1 MQLYGG
7 IEAGGTKIVCA
18 VGNQDHDIIEK
29 ISIPTATPAESIP
42 KIIEFFKNFEISAL
56 GVGSFGPIDPN
67 LKSPTYG
74 YITSTPKL
82 PWCNFNLMGALKEA
96 LALPMK
102 FDTDVNGAALA
113 EHHLGHGQGLD
124 NLLYVTVGTG
134 IGVGALIHGRPV
146 HGLTHPEMG
155 HIFVPIHPD
164 DTEFNSNCPYHDH
177 CWEGR
182 TAGPAIKARWQMS
195 THSIPKDHPAW
206 ELAAHYIS
214 VGLSSLI
221 VTYSPERI
229 ILGGGVMQQ
238 EGLLEKVHTK
248 IPTLLN
254 GYVQHPAILE
264 NIQDYIVYPKLE
276 QLAGTYGALLLAEQA
291 LAESK

>member
-7 IEAGGTKIVCA
+7 IEAGGTKIICA
-18 VGNQDHDIIEK
+18 IGNKNFDIIEK
-29 ISIPTATPAESIP
+29 ISIPTATPTESIP
-42 KIIEFFKNFEISAL
+42 KIIEFFKTFDIAAL

-67 LKSPTYG
+67 PNSATYG
-74 YITSTPKL
+74 YITNTPKL
-82 PWCNFNLMGALKEA
+82 AWCNFNLIGTLKKA
-96 LALPMK
+96 FTLPIK

-113 EHHLGHGQGLD
+113 EHHLGHGRSLN

-134 IGVGALIHGRPV
+134 IGVGALIHGQPV

-155 HIFVPIHPD
+155 HICIPTHPD
-164 DTEFNSNCPYHDH
+164 DTKFKSHCPYHDH
-177 CWEGR
+177 CWEGY

-206 ELAAHYIS
+206 ELTAHYIS

-238 EGLLEKVHTK
+238 EGLFQKIHNK
-248 IPTLLN
+248 IPALLN

-291 LAESK
+291 LTESK